1 MSQRCKDFTT
11 LCLCDLLY
19 KNMLIKIV
27 IFYYLLLIN
36 IGNFLAFGIDK
47 RQARKN
53 KGRIPE
59 STLMSLSILGGAVG
73 GLFAMY
79 IFKHKKKKAR
89 FFLMVPMLCALHII
103 LLTLIFFRNYL
114 EVL

>member
-1 MSQRCKDFTT
+1 MQRFTT
-11 LCLCDLLY
+11 LCLCDLSY

-36 IGNFLAFGIDK
+36 VGNFLAFGIDK

-89 FFLMVPMLCALHII
+89 FFLTLPI
-103 LLTLIFFRNYL
+103 LAIFYTVIAILIFL
-114 EVL
+114 